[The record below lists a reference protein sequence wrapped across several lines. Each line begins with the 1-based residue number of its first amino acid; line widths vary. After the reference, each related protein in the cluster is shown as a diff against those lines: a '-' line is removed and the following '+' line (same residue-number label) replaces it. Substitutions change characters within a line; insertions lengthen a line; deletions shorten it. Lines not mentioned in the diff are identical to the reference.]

1 MMSALP
7 APTPSLPGTWHPVR
21 AELDGELAPEL
32 ALTRMEL
39 VLQDE
44 ARYAMRF
51 AGETHDAGTFVSDEA
66 TLTFTAN
73 AGHHIGRVVPAI
85 YQLAGNRLRICYG
98 LNGLFPEAFTTT
110 ANSGRYLVT
119 YRRG

>member
-7 APTPSLPGTWHPVR
+7 APTPSLSGTWLPVR

-39 VLQDE
+39 LLD
-44 ARYAMRF
+44 ASAGYAIRF
-51 AGETHDAGTFVSDEA
+51 GGETHDSGTFVSSET
-66 TLTFTAN
+66 TLTFTAT
-73 AGHHIGRVVPAI
+73 AGHHPGRIVPAL
-85 YQLAGNRLRICYG
+85 YQLAGNRLRICFG
-98 LNGLFPEAFTTT
+98 LAGILPDAFTTA

-119 YRRG
+119 YRRA